1 MMGLFKRGKKYEEVR
16 KDVPITSFPLPAD
29 FIVPSVG
36 DIYNVPVFPFPL
48 KMVYDVAMYSDVVE
62 TINRALTNETFRNG
76 IYIQERFK
84 SKCIKCGAEYEEYV
98 PICEECGGLT
108 RKADLTERKKM
119 KDWLANFRNVFGED
133 LITVLKQIDMDVNR
147 IDNGYLVLL
156 KEYYYTKD
164 GRLMGYKVKDIVRG
178 SPFGLY
184 ILISK
189 YGMGRDNKGNYLY
202 ICPEHRTEL
211 VKKDKEGVYFC
222 DKCGKQLIPA
232 WYVMNDK
239 GKTNYYAKDEIY
251 HVKKWSNTQGYGMP
265 WVLAVMT
272 KVLTLMKM
280 DRLMLKT
287 YSLQRSPKGLLILR
301 GRTDALIRAW
311 EYLMQKSREN
321 PNMIYPLV
329 VEGGENQ
336 KKIIEYQ
343 DFTPKPEEF
352 NWTEMRNEFRRQIG
366 AVIGVQ
372 PLFQADLS
380 TGGGL
385 NNEGLQITITNRT
398 IEVCQDTWNRVLDWL
413 SYQLGYED
421 WRFRL
426 YPNEEKDMKAQ
437 IERERMR
444 IENAR
449 IMKDLGYE
457 PILVEG
463 VDGIEFRYKN
473 VGTSNDTQNTYSK
486 IRSVREMLDR
496 SNGHGFNRDFEG
508 SPEGSGRK
516 ANMQEYEGQ
525 PITKGYND
533 DKVPVRVVRGDGVQQ
548 TYYVARNRLK
558 DFIRRHEERG
568 QKVSVLGN
576 YNIGENV
583 GLEILVELMGD
594 IMAND
599 GDIDK
604 NMELLLDRGLD
615 MENAFGISLL
625 AYLFDSG
632 NIEILENIFKDYHGK
647 ETDKSVDELREFI
660 TDDVIEMWKEAVWTI
675 FEKEYGDGIISY
687 SVDNVKEELIKQIK
701 AGSKVYVSDEDVM
714 VGEIGEKPLSVY
726 VKAKGNILWYED
738 GKAYVDG
745 NKLEWNI
752 PDDLRKRLIEANT
765 GEMREDKSG
774 GE

>member
-1 MMGLFKRGKKYEEVR
+1 MGLFGRSKKYEEVK
-16 KDVPITSFPLPAD
+16 KDVPISTFPLPAD

-76 IYIQERFK
+76 VYVQERFK

-133 LITVLKQIDMDVNR
+133 LITVMKQIDMDVNR
-147 IDNGYLVLL
+147 VDNGYLVLL

-164 GRLMGYKVKDIVRG
+164 GKLMGYKVKDIVRG

-202 ICPEHRTEL
+202 ICPEHRTKL
-211 VKKDKEGVYFC
+211 VKKEKEGVYFC
-222 DKCGKQLIPA
+222 EECGKQLIPA
-232 WYVMNDK
+232 WFVMNDK

-265 WVLAVMT
+265 WELAAMT
-272 KVLTLMKM
+272 KILTLMKM
-280 DRLMLKT
+280 DRMMLKT

-301 GRTDALIRAW
+301 GRTDALVRAW

-336 KKIIEYQ
+336 KRIIEYQ
-343 DFTPKPEEF
+343 DFTPKPDEF

-366 AVIGVQ
+366 SVVGVQ

-398 IEVCQDTWNRVLDWL
+398 VEVCQDAWNRVLDWL

-473 VGTSNDTQNTYSK
+473 VGVDNGKKNTYSK
-486 IRSVREMLDR
+486 IRSIREMLDR
-496 SNGHGFNRDFEG
+496 SNGHGFNRDLEG
-508 SPEGSGRK
+508 SPDGSGTK
-516 ANMQEYEGQ
+516 ANMQDYEGH
-525 PITKGYND
+525 PITKSYND

-576 YNIGENV
+576 YNVGENV
-583 GLEILVELMGD
+583 GVEILIELID
-594 IMAND
+594 KIMANG

-604 NMELLLDRGLD
+604 NMSVLLDRGLD

-625 AYLFDSG
+625 AYLFKSG
-632 NIEILENIFKDYHGK
+632 KMDILESVLRDYHG
-647 ETDKSVDELREFI
+647 EKSSEDVDELREFI
-660 TDDVIEMWKEAVWTI
+660 TDDIIDMWKKAVWNE
-675 FEKEYGDGIISY
+675 FEKEYGDGVISY
-687 SVDNVKEELIKQIK
+687 SVDSVKDDVVKQIK
-701 AGSKVYVSDEDVM
+701 AGSKVYVSDKEVM
-714 VGEIGEKPLSVY
+714 VGEIGEKPLCLN
-726 VKAKGNILWYED
+726 VKAKGNILWYGNE
-738 GKAYVDG
+738 KAYVDG
-745 NKLEWNI
+745 YKLEWNI
-752 PDDLRKRLIEANT
+752 PDDLRKRLIDANT
-765 GEMREDKSG
+765 SEMREDSG
-774 GE
+774 GGE